1 MWKFWKRKKPQYD
14 NVRVVNLHDGTTVE
28 GHEGVEAYF
37 EQEKALVDEHGA
49 TITFQLF
56 RLDLQATTFD
66 EFQSGK
72 LAEHRVDGD
81 WISGEDTVAMVK
93 DKIRPLVSG
102 KAKAGERI
110 TFYFAN
116 KPMDDDALFYAD
128 HFMMLPVWVQ
138 VLLHDGT
145 AEDIEA
151 AIHRLRSSAVT

>member
-37 EQEKALVDEHGA
+37 EQE
-49 TITFQLF
+49 LF

-138 VLLHDGT
+138 VLLHDST